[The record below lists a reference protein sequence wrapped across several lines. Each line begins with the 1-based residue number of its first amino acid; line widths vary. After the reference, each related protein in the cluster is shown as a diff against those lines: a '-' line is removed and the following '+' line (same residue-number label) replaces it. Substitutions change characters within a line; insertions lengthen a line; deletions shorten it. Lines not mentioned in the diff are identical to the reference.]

1 MVTTTTGI
9 TCSLKENKKTE
20 TITKEMQKKYIES
33 NSESFFI
40 NIIITIVVNNNTQ
53 FIAEFKQLINVTT
66 D

>member
-1 MVTTTTGI
+1 
-9 TCSLKENKKTE
+9 
-20 TITKEMQKKYIES
+20 MQKKYIES